1 MAPLPDEPEVDEDL
15 DQDEALEAVPDATE
29 SNTLA
34 TTQDDLS
41 KPPSPKPQLSMSLL
55 DPSDLSVDP
64 SVDVLDASL
73 KPLDG
78 SVDVGMDLET
88 VHAAVHVGDGMELDL
103 SGLGSDG
110 LNLEPSPGPDA
121 LVGGQDLRLEF

>member
-29 SNTLA
+29 STNLA
-34 TTQDDLS
+34 TAQDDLS
-41 KPPSPKPQLSMSLL
+41 KPPSPKPQLSMTLL
-55 DPSDLSVDP
+55 DPAGLSVDP

-88 VHAAVHVGDGMELDL
+88 VHVGDGMELDM
-103 SGLGSDG
+103 SGLGPDS
-110 LNLEPSPGPDA
+110 LNLEQSPVLSGPDA
-121 LVGGQDLRLEF
+121 LVGGQEMRLEF

>member
-1 MAPLPDEPEVDEDL
+1 LVPLPDEPEVDEDL

-29 SNTLA
+29 STNLA

-55 DPSDLSVDP
+55 DPADLGIDP
-64 SVDVLDASL
+64 AVDVLDASL

-88 VHAAVHVGDGMELDL
+88 VHAGDGMELDL
-103 SGLGSDG
+103 SGLGPDG
-110 LNLEPSPGPDA
+110 LNLEEPDA
-121 LVGGQDLRLEF
+121 LVGGQEMRLEF